1 MLRFSETPAMRLRHA
16 YLAMHRRFNAQFA
29 AHGVT
34 ADQFVLL
41 SLLNETGPCSQR
53 ELVDHVFSDPNTV
66 GAMLR
71 LLERKSRPL
80 VERRPHPHDGRALE
94 VEITLLGREVHALLV
109 RESRYLHQHLTDAVA
124 TSEPG
129 GFLHSLRA
137 VAESMDPETATTSSV
152 P

>member
-1 MLRFSETPAMRLRHA
+1 MPRFSDTPAMRLRHA
-16 YLAMHRRFNAQFA
+16 YLAMHRRFNAKFS

-41 SLLNETGPCSQR
+41 SVLTETGPCSQQ
-53 ELVDHVFSDPNTV
+53 ELVNHVFSDPNTV

-80 VERRPHPHDGRALE
+80 VARRPHPQDGRALE

-109 RESRYLHQHLTDAVA
+109 RESRSLHQHLTDAVA
-124 TSEPG
+124 TSERG

-137 VAESMDPETATTSSV
+137 VAESMNPEAATTSSV